1 MKKDLLRLLGLFR
14 PYTRWIIAGT
24 LLTILV
30 DLANIGLLTLS
41 GWFITAMALVGLGGG
56 LMNYFTP
63 AAGIR
68 GLAILRTGGR
78 YIERLVTHEATFRL
92 LARLRVWFY
101 EHLEPLAPAR
111 LQYYRGGDLLSR
123 IRADIDTL
131 DNFYL
136 RVLAP
141 TVAAAVS
148 LILLVGF
155 ITLFSGSVALIDLVG
170 LLAAGVALPL
180 LAQRLGREP
189 GRRAVAV
196 RADLRSSVADGV
208 RGLGELRVYRAAHAQ
223 AQTIER
229 LSHDLIE
236 PQRRQAR
243 INGLSAGLT
252 GLAAQLTVWLAVL
265 VAIPLVRES
274 DLDGPELAMIALF
287 VMASFEAVSALPLA
301 FQTLGETLAA
311 ARRIFEIIDTKPV
324 VEEPAQEATIPGRF
338 DLRLEGLRMRYGEG
352 APWALDGIDLEVAD
366 GRRVGIVGATGSGK
380 TSLLNVLLRFWD
392 YQEGEIRIGGV
403 LLRELRGETV
413 RGWCAVVAQQTHLF
427 NTSVRQNLLLARPD
441 ASEEA
446 LAKALQQANVYD
458 EIRSLPEGLDT
469 IVGETGTRLS
479 GGQARRVAIARA
491 LLDDAPILLLD
502 EPTEGLDASA
512 EHAVLQ
518 ALAVLMRDRTTLL
531 ITHRPQALRY
541 VDEVLVLSRG
551 RIIEQGSAE
560 ALMREGRYLPAY
572 AGPD

>member
-1 MKKDLLRLLGLFR
+1 MKRDLLRLLGLFR

-30 DLANIGLLTLS
+30 DLANIGLLALS

-123 IRADIDTL
+123 IRSDIDTL

-155 ITLFSGSVALIDLVG
+155 MTLFSGSVALIDLAG
-170 LLAAGVALPL
+170 LLVAGVALPL
-180 LAQRLGREP
+180 LAQRLGQEP

-208 RGLGELRVYRAAHAQ
+208 HGLGELRVYRAAHAQ

-243 INGLSAGLT
+243 INGISAGLT

-287 VMASFEAVSALPLA
+287 VMASFGAVSALPLA

-324 VEEPAQEATIPGRF
+324 VEEPAQEAATPGRF
-338 DLRLEGLRMRYGEG
+338 GLRLEGLRMRYGEG
-352 APWALDGIDLEVAD
+352 APWALDGIDLEVAA

-403 LLRELRGETV
+403 PLRKLRGETV

-441 ASEEA
+441 ASEDA

-491 LLDDAPILLLD
+491 LLRDAPILLLD
-502 EPTEGLDASA
+502 EPTEGLDAAA

-518 ALAVLMRDRTTLL
+518 ALEALMRDRTTLL

-541 VDEVLVLSRG
+541 VDEVLVLSHG

-572 AGPD
+572 AGPT